1 MKLQKLFERVFRRQV
16 NRFAKAVILR
26 NYERG
31 IINGRQM
38 HELTGTVDK
47 WLWPER
53 HGKATGTMSR

>member
-1 MKLQKLFERVFRRQV
+1 MRLQNLFERVFRSQV

-31 IINGRQM
+31 IINSQQM

-53 HGKATGTMSR
+53 HGKATGTMLR

>member
-1 MKLQKLFERVFRRQV
+1 MKFQKLFERAFRRQV
-16 NRFAKAVILR
+16 NIFAKAVIAR

-31 IINGRQM
+31 VIDSRQM

-53 HGKATGTMSR
+53 HGKATGTLSR